1 VNVHLFFSALRAR
14 CGLFALVLI
23 TTVLA
28 ATVVSLLLPK
38 SYRATA
44 SLLVDAYKEEQS
56 LTLSAVL
63 APQRERI
70 SYLQTQMDIITSKR
84 VARKVVQDLK
94 LAESPTSR
102 AAFAEATGGEGSIE
116 DWLAENLLRWL
127 KVQTSQSNVIQ
138 VSFTAADPRF
148 SALVTN
154 AFAKAYIDTTL
165 ELRVEPM
172 KQAAVWF
179 DEQLKSLR
187 ATLEDAQA
195 KLTDYHRQQGI
206 ISADERLDVENV
218 LLGELS
224 SQLAKVQDHTL
235 DLATR
240 ERQARAF
247 LKRGASPDR
256 LPDVLSNAGIQ
267 RLNADLLQAEVKL
280 RQLATQYGANH
291 PQYQRQLSENQGLR
305 EKLDA
310 EMKKV
315 VAGIEN
321 ANRQSGQRAAEL
333 RGAMATQRARLLELK
348 EHRNDLTV
356 LTRNVE
362 SAQRTYD
369 AAMQRAV
376 VSQVEARASQTNVA
390 LLNPAVAPRR
400 PSHPNVALNIAL
412 SVLVGTMLGMGLVI
426 LMEMFDRR
434 VRSPDDLGNELD
446 VPLLAVLNA
455 RLPARKPLLG
465 RLTGPR
471 RAVPNPG

>member
-1 VNVHLFFSALRAR
+1 VNLQLFLAALRAR
-14 CGLFALVLI
+14 LGVFALVL
-23 TTVLA
+23 A
-28 ATVVSLLLPK
+28 ATILGATAVSLLLPK
-38 SYRATA
+38 SYKATA
-44 SLLVDAYKEEQS
+44 SLLVDASRDEQS
-56 LTLSAVL
+56 LSNVL
-63 APQRERI
+63 IPQRERI
-70 SYLQTQMDIITSKR
+70 GYMQTQMDIITSER

-94 LAESPTSR
+94 LADSPASR
-102 AAFAEATGGEGSIE
+102 AAFEKEAGSTGSIE
-116 DWLAENLLRWL
+116 NRLVENLLKRL
-127 KVQTSQSNVIQ
+127 KVETSQSSVIQ
-138 VSFTAADPRF
+138 VSFSSADPRF

-154 AFAKAYIDTTL
+154 AFAKAYIATML
-165 ELRVEPM
+165 ELRVEPTR
-172 KQAAVWF
+172 QASVWF

-187 ATLEDAQA
+187 ANLEDAQA

-206 ISADERLDVENV
+206 ISADERLDVENT

-224 SQLAKVQDHTL
+224 SQLARVQDHTF

-247 LKRGASPDR
+247 LKQGASPDR
-256 LPDVLSNAGIQ
+256 LPDVLSNANVQ

-280 RQLATQYGANH
+280 QQLATQYGANH

-321 ANRQSGQRAAEL
+321 AKRQSRQREGELRAAME
-333 RGAMATQRARLLELK
+333 AQRARLLELK
-348 EHRNDLTV
+348 EHRNELTV

-376 VSQVEARASQTNVA
+376 VSQVEGRASQTNVA
-390 LLNPAVAPRR
+390 LLDPAIAPRG
-400 PSHPNVALNIAL
+400 PSHPKVALNITL
-412 SVLVGTMLGMGLVI
+412 SVLVGTMLGIGLVI

-434 VRSPDDLGNELD
+434 VRSPDDLGNEWN
-446 VPLLAVLNA
+446 VPLIGVLNA
-455 RLPARKPLLG
+455 WRPAGNRLLG
-465 RLTGPR
+465 RSSGAR
-471 RAVPNPG
+471 RALPSPG

>member
-1 VNVHLFFSALRAR
+1 MNLNLFFSALRAR
-14 CGLFALVLI
+14 FGVFALVLLI
-23 TTVLA
+23 TVLA

-56 LTLSAVL
+56 LALSTVL
-63 APQRERI
+63 MPQRERI
-70 SYLQTQMDIITSKR
+70 NYMQTQMDIIASKR
-84 VARKVVQDLK
+84 VARRVVQDLK
-94 LAESPTSR
+94 LAESPASR
-102 AAFAEATGGEGSIE
+102 AAFEQDTEGEGSIE
-116 DWLAENLLRWL
+116 DWLADNLLRSL
-127 KVQTSQSNVIQ
+127 KVETSQSNVVQI
-138 VSFTAADPRF
+138 SFTAADPRF
-148 SALVTN
+148 AALVTN
-154 AFAKAYIDTTL
+154 AFAKAYIDTAL

-206 ISADERLDVENV
+206 ISADERLDVENA

-224 SQLAKVQDHTL
+224 SQLAKVQDHTF

-240 ERQARAF
+240 ERQARD
-247 LKRGASPDR
+247 LVKRGASPDR
-256 LPDVLSNAGIQ
+256 LPDVLSNANVQ
-267 RLNADLLQAEVKL
+267 KLNADLLQGEVKL
-280 RQLATQYGANH
+280 QQLATQYGANH
-291 PQYQRQLSENQGLR
+291 PQYQRQRSENQGLR

-321 ANRQSGQRAAEL
+321 GKRQSRQREAEL
-333 RGAMATQRARLLELK
+333 RSAMAAQRARLLELK
-348 EHRNDLTV
+348 EHRNELTV

-376 VSQVEARASQTNVA
+376 VSQVEARASQSNVA

-400 PSHPNVALNIAL
+400 PSQPKVGLNIAL
-412 SVLVGTMLGMGLVI
+412 SVLVGTMLGIGLVI

-434 VRSPDDLGNELD
+434 VRSPDDLGNEWN
-446 VPLLAVLNA
+446 VPLIGVLNA
-455 RLPARKPLLG
+455 WRSAAHPLLG
-465 RLTGPR
+465 RSGDAT
-471 RAVPNPG
+471 RALPSPG